1 MGVNAAGI
9 SSKLQSF
16 KNVVRKVNPS
26 IFFIEETKLKRPGK
40 LNHENLSK
48 YVVYELNRKNRNG
61 GGLAIGVIKEL
72 KPVWISEGD
81 DNTEILT
88 VEVDISGLKV
98 RCVGGYGPQESDNIE
113 RKKSFWDKLSTEVE
127 AALESDAGFILQ
139 MDGNL
144 WAGND
149 LINGDPNPCNF

>member
-1 MGVNAAGI
+1 MNKRPNRRSKRQNQNKVNQNKVTLMGVNAAGI

-61 GGLAIGVIKEL
+61 DLL
-72 KPVWISEGD
+72 
-81 DNTEILT
+81 L
-88 VEVDISGLKV
+88 
-98 RCVGGYGPQESDNIE
+98 RQE
-113 RKKSFWDKLSTEVE
+113 
-127 AALESDAGFILQ
+127 
-139 MDGNL
+139 M
-144 WAGND
+144 
-149 LINGDPNPCNF
+149 